1 MSNQTQRLKLTQ
13 LAASIAFVAGGA
25 AFLPSAHA
33 AAPSA
38 GTNISNIAS
47 ASYTD
52 SNGSNKTVTSNVV
65 TTTVLQVA
73 SFTLIADQTKTANAN
88 GQVSLSHTLTNTGNG
103 SDTFNVAVANN
114 DTRDNTTDN
123 YDFSG
128 LNVYLDANKDGV
140 PDSQTPVT
148 SVTLAAGQSV
158 NLIVQAT
165 TASSNLNAGDLGK
178 LTVSATS
185 TYGSSGSSSTTAGSG
200 INKVTATDKGDAVR
214 WNVDTVKITNGAVIS
229 LLKSASVSNVDATP
243 SSLSRE
249 VEYTLAYQNTGN
261 TTATNVTIT
270 DVLPAGLTYVANSAT
285 VNGTGVSDT
294 ADADGYNFT
303 SGTATLVIPT
313 VAANSTGVLKFK
325 VQVVQNTPAG
335 IIRNIA
341 EVDPDGPGT
350 EGKTPSNPND
360 VTVLGVKK
368 GTINDSATDAFADGQ
383 STTTP
388 TPDVITKS
396 TTQGT
401 PVTFGVTAGGGEP
414 IVIHNTGNV
423 TEAFNITVNKNAL
436 PTGSIVELFKAD
448 GVTPLTDTNGD
459 GVVDTGPI
467 ASGATYQIISKVTLP
482 SSYFTPTPAPVTP
495 INAILT
501 SAPVTNSS
509 ATDTIKLVID
519 QVVASTVDLHNG
531 DLTDSTGA
539 IAGASGKDTGQ
550 FIDTKSTKPGQA
562 TNFPLTIDN
571 KGATGDNYN
580 LSTSPTLPTGWTVQ
594 YYLADG
600 AGDPTGAPITNTGNI
615 PSGGS
620 VQLVAVVTPPANA
633 PAGDQEVIFKVA
645 SPATGLTDV
654 MSDRVTVETNRIL
667 SLQNDRTGQV
677 APGGTVVYK
686 HTLTNNGNIVEG
698 ATNGSLPFTLTND
711 QTANGWVTSL
721 FVDLNNDGIA
731 DANEL
736 VTGSDLAKF
745 LLDAKLQNSS
755 VGGPILKGAAVN
767 LLIKVQAPTNATA
780 GTPSAVVLTIKPTVV
795 GAQSVADLV
804 NTDLT
809 TVTSGQVRLVKEQS
823 LANCVTGA
831 AGTYTQ
837 NTVSAKPGECVKYR
851 ITATNEGNASVTKV
865 IISDATPA
873 YTTLKVIAS
882 ASPIATNATLSTSTA
897 ALIDGSTGTVAAE
910 MKELS
915 TGDGKDTLAPNSSA
929 SLEFVIKVNN

>member
-65 TTTVLQVA
+65 STTVLQVA
-73 SFTLIADQTKTANAN
+73 SFTLIADQTQTANAN

-103 SDTFNVAVANN
+103 TDTFNVAVVNN

-123 YDFSG
+123 FDFSG

-140 PDSQTPVT
+140 PDSQTPIT

-165 TASSNLNAGDLGK
+165 TASNNIFANDLGK
-178 LTVSATS
+178 LTVSAISGFDTS
-185 TYGSSGSSSTTAGSG
+185 
-200 INKVTATDKGDAVR
+200 VTAK
-214 WNVDTVKITNGAVIS
+214 NVDTVKITNGAVIS
-229 LLKSASVSNVDATP
+229 LLKSASVSNVDAT
-243 SSLSRE
+243 SSSPAARE

-270 DVLPAGLTYVANSAT
+270 DVLPSGLTYVTGSAT
-285 VNGTGVSDT
+285 VNGTAVSDA
-294 ADADGYNFT
+294 ADTDGYNFT

-313 VAANSTGVLKFK
+313 VAANSSGVLKFK
-325 VQVVQNTPAG
+325 VRVNQNTPAG
-335 IIRNIA
+335 IITNIA
-341 EVDPDGPGT
+341 EVDPDGPGA
-350 EGKTPSNPND
+350 EVKTPSNPND

-368 GTINDSATDAFADGQ
+368 GTINDSTADAFADGQ
-383 STTTP
+383 PAATTP

-401 PVTFGVTAGGGEP
+401 PVVFGVTGEP
-414 IVIHNTGNV
+414 IVVHNTGNV

-459 GVVDTGPI
+459 GVADTGPI
-467 ASGATYQIISKVTLP
+467 ASGATYQVVTKVTLP
-482 SSYFTPTPAPVTP
+482 STYYTATA
-495 INAILT
+495 INTILT
-501 SAPVTNSS
+501 ATPVTNPT
-509 ATDTIKLVID
+509 ATPDTITLTIS
-519 QVVASTVDLHNG
+519 QVTASTVDLHNG
-531 DLTDSTGA
+531 DATNSSGA
-539 IAGASGKDTGQ
+539 VAGASGQDTGQ
-550 FIDTKSTKPGQA
+550 YIDTKSTKPGQA

-580 LSTSPTLPTGWTVQ
+580 LSTSPTLPAGWTVQ

-600 AGDPTGAPITNTGNI
+600 TGNPTGAPITNTGNI
-615 PSGGS
+615 PTGGS

-633 PAGDQEVIFKVA
+633 PAGDQEVIFKVS

-667 SLQNDRTGQV
+667 SLQSDRTGQV

-698 ATNGSLPFTLTND
+698 ATANTLPFTLTND
-711 QTANGWVTSL
+711 QTANGWVTTL
-721 FVDLNNDGIA
+721 YVDSNNDGVA
-731 DANEL
+731 DAGEL
-736 VTGSDLAKF
+736 VTGSDLAVKTGSI
-745 LLDAKLQNSS
+745 AR
-755 VGGPILKGAAVN
+755 GASVN

-795 GAQSVADLV
+795 GGQSVADLV

-851 ITATNEGNASVTKV
+851 ITATNEGNADVTNV
-865 IISDATPA
+865 VISDATPA

-882 ASPIATNATLSTSTA
+882 ASPVATNATLSTSTA
-897 ALIDGSTGTVAAE
+897 ALTDGSTGTIAAE
-910 MKELS
+910 KTPLV
-915 TGDGKDTLAPNSSA
+915 PNTSA
-929 SLEFVIKVNN
+929 VLEFVIKVNN

>member
-1 MSNQTQRLKLTQ
+1 MSNQTQRLRLTQ

-25 AFLPSAHA
+25 AFVPSAHA

-52 SNGSNKTVTSNVV
+52 SNGSSKTVTSNVV

-103 SDTFNVAVANN
+103 SDTFNVGVVNN
-114 DTRDNTTDN
+114 DTRNNTLDQ

-140 PDSQTPVT
+140 PDSQTPIT
-148 SVTLAAGQSV
+148 SITLAAGESV

-165 TASSNLNAGDLGK
+165 TASSGVTAGDLGK
-178 LTVSATS
+178 LTVSAISGFDTS
-185 TYGSSGSSSTTAGSG
+185 
-200 INKVTATDKGDAVR
+200 VTAK
-214 WNVDTVKITNGAVIS
+214 NVDTVTITNGAVIS
-229 LLKSASVSNVDATP
+229 LLKSASVSNVDAT
-243 SSLSRE
+243 SSSPAARE

-270 DVLPAGLTYVANSAT
+270 DVLPAGLTYVTGSAT
-285 VNGTGVSDT
+285 VNGTAVSDA

-303 SGTATLVIPT
+303 SGTATLVIPA
-313 VAANSTGVLKFK
+313 VAAHSTGVLKFK

-335 IIRNIA
+335 IITNTA
-341 EVDPDGPGT
+341 EVDPDGPGS

-401 PVTFGVTAGGGEP
+401 PVNFGVTAGGGEP

-436 PTGSIVELFKAD
+436 PAGSIVELFKAD

-580 LSTSPTLPTGWTVQ
+580 LSTSVALPTDWTVQ
-594 YYLADG
+594 YFFADV
-600 AGDPTGAPITNTGNI
+600 AGNPTGAPITNTGNI

-698 ATNGSLPFTLTND
+698 AAANTLPFTLTND
-711 QTANGWVTSL
+711 QAANGWVTTL
-721 FVDLNNDGIA
+721 YVDSNNDGIA
-731 DANEL
+731 DAGEL
-736 VTGSDLAKF
+736 VTGSDLAVKTGSI
-745 LLDAKLQNSS
+745 AR
-755 VGGPILKGAAVN
+755 GASVN

-795 GAQSVADLV
+795 GGQSVADLV

-823 LANCVTGA
+823 LANCATGA
-831 AGTYTQ
+831 ATGAYSQ
-837 NTVSAKPGECVKYR
+837 NTISAKPGECVKYK
-851 ITATNEGNASVTKV
+851 ITAKNEGNADVTNV
-865 IISDATPA
+865 VISDATPA
-873 YTTLKVIAS
+873 YTTLKVIAT
-882 ASPIATNATLSTSTA
+882 ASPVATNATLSTSTA
-897 ALIDGSTGTVAAE
+897 ALTDGSTGTVSAE
-910 MKELS
+910 KTPLVPS
-915 TGDGKDTLAPNSSA
+915 TSA
-929 SLEFVIKVNN
+929 VLEFVIQVNN

>member
-103 SDTFNVAVANN
+103 TDTFNVAVVNN
-114 DTRDNTTDN
+114 DTRDNTQDA

-148 SVTLAAGQSV
+148 SVTLTAGQSV

-165 TASSNLNAGDLGK
+165 TASNNIFANDLGK
-178 LTVSATS
+178 LTVSAISGFDTS
-185 TYGSSGSSSTTAGSG
+185 
-200 INKVTATDKGDAVR
+200 VTAK
-214 WNVDTVKITNGAVIS
+214 NVDTVKITNGAVIS
-229 LLKSASVSNVDATP
+229 LLKSASVSNVDAT
-243 SSLSRE
+243 SSSPAARE

-270 DVLPAGLTYVANSAT
+270 DVLPSGLTYVTGSAT
-285 VNGTGVSDT
+285 VNGTAVSDA
-294 ADADGYNFT
+294 ADTDGYNFT
-303 SGTATLVIPT
+303 LGTATLVIPT
-313 VAANSTGVLKFK
+313 VAANSSGVLKFK
-325 VQVVQNTPAG
+325 IRVNQNTPAG
-335 IIRNIA
+335 IITNIA

-423 TEAFNITVNKNAL
+423 TEAFNITVNKNSL

-600 AGDPTGAPITNTGNI
+600 AGNPTGAPITNTGNI
-615 PSGGS
+615 PSGDS

-698 ATNGSLPFTLTND
+698 AAANTLPFTLTND
-711 QTANGWVTSL
+711 QAANGWVTTL
-721 FVDLNNDGIA
+721 YVDSNNDGIA
-731 DANEL
+731 DSGEL
-736 VTGSDLAKF
+736 VTGSDLAVKTGSI
-745 LLDAKLQNSS
+745 AR
-755 VGGPILKGAAVN
+755 GASVN

-795 GAQSVADLV
+795 GGQSVADLV

-823 LANCVTGA
+823 LADCSTGA

-837 NTVSAKPGECVKYR
+837 NAVFAKPGECVKYKLLQR
-851 ITATNEGNASVTKV
+851 MKV
-865 IISDATPA
+865 MLT
-873 YTTLKVIAS
+873 
-882 ASPIATNATLSTSTA
+882 
-897 ALIDGSTGTVAAE
+897 
-910 MKELS
+910 
-915 TGDGKDTLAPNSSA
+915 
-929 SLEFVIKVNN
+929 

>member
-128 LNVYLDANKDGV
+128 LKVYLDANKDGV

-148 SVTLAAGQSV
+148 SVTLAAGESV

-165 TASSNLNAGDLGK
+165 TASNNVTAGDLGK
-178 LTVSATS
+178 LTVSAISGFDTS
-185 TYGSSGSSSTTAGSG
+185 
-200 INKVTATDKGDAVR
+200 VTAK
-214 WNVDTVKITNGAVIS
+214 NVDTVKITNGAVIS
-229 LLKSASVSNVDATP
+229 LLKSASVSNIDATSTSP
-243 SSLSRE
+243 AARE

-270 DVLPAGLTYVANSAT
+270 DVLPAGLTYVAGSAT
-285 VNGTGVSDT
+285 VNGTAVND
-294 ADADGYNFT
+294 AVDADGYNFT
-303 SGTATLVIPT
+303 SGTATLVIPA

-335 IIRNIA
+335 IITNIA

-360 VTVLGVKK
+360 VTVLSVKK
-368 GTINDSATDAFADGQ
+368 GTINDSTTDAFADGQ

-414 IVIHNTGNV
+414 IVVHNTGNV
-423 TEAFNITVNKNAL
+423 TEAFNITVNKNSL
-436 PTGSIVELFKAD
+436 PTGSIVELFKSD

-467 ASGATYQIISKVTLP
+467 ASGATYQVISKVTLP
-482 SSYFTPTPAPVTP
+482 SGFSSTTP
-495 INAILT
+495 INTILT
-501 SAPVTNSS
+501 SAPVTNAS
-509 ATDTIKLVID
+509 ATDTITLVID
-519 QVVASTVDLHNG
+519 KVVASTVDLHNG
-531 DLTDSTGA
+531 DATDSTGA
-539 IAGASGKDTGQ
+539 IVGASGKDTGQ
-550 FIDTKSTKPGQA
+550 YIDTKSTKPGQA

-580 LSTSPTLPTGWTVQ
+580 LSTSPALPAGWTVQ

-600 AGDPTGAPITNTGNI
+600 TGNPTGAPITNTGNV
-615 PSGGS
+615 PSGGT
-620 VQLVAVVTPPANA
+620 VKLVAVVTPPANA

-698 ATNGSLPFTLTND
+698 ATAGSLPFTLTND
-711 QTANGWVTSL
+711 QAASGWTTSL
-721 FVDLNNDGIA
+721 YVDLNNDGVA

-736 VTGSDLAKF
+736 VTGSDLA
-745 LLDAKLQNSS
+745 AKTGS
-755 VGGPILKGAAVN
+755 IARGASVN
-767 LLIKVQAPTNATA
+767 LLIKVQAPVNATA
-780 GTPSAVVLTIKPTVV
+780 GTPSAVVLTIQPTTA
-795 GAQSVADLV
+795 GGQSVADLV

-823 LANCVTGA
+823 LANCSTGV

-851 ITATNEGNASVTKV
+851 ITATNEGNADVTNV
-865 IISDATPA
+865 VISDATPA

-882 ASPIATNATLSTSTA
+882 ASPVATNATLSTSTA
-897 ALIDGSTGTVAAE
+897 ALADGSTGTIAAE
-910 MKELS
+910 KTPLV
-915 TGDGKDTLAPNSSA
+915 PNTSA
-929 SLEFVIKVNN
+929 VLEFVIKVNN

>member
-103 SDTFNVAVANN
+103 TDTFNVAVVNN
-114 DTRDNTTDN
+114 DTRDNTQDA

-148 SVTLAAGQSV
+148 SVTLTAGQSV

-165 TASSNLNAGDLGK
+165 TASNNIFANDLGK

-185 TYGSSGSSSTTAGSG
+185 GFDTSLTA
-200 INKVTATDKGDAVR
+200 K
-214 WNVDTVKITNGAVIS
+214 NVDTVKITNGAVIS
-229 LLKSASVSNVDATP
+229 LLKSASVSNVDAT
-243 SSLSRE
+243 SSSPAARE

-270 DVLPAGLTYVANSAT
+270 DVLPSGLTYVTGSAT
-285 VNGTGVSDT
+285 VNGTAVSDA
-294 ADADGYNFT
+294 ADTDGYNFT
-303 SGTATLVIPT
+303 LGTATLVIPT
-313 VAANSTGVLKFK
+313 VAANSSGVLKFK
-325 VQVVQNTPAG
+325 VRVNQNTPAG
-335 IIRNIA
+335 IITNIA

-368 GTINDSATDAFADGQ
+368 GTINDSTTDAFADNQ
-383 STTTP
+383 PTATS

-401 PVTFGVTAGGGEP
+401 PVVFGVTGEP
-414 IVIHNTGNV
+414 IVVHNTGNV

-459 GVVDTGPI
+459 GVADTGPI
-467 ASGATYQIISKVTLP
+467 ASGATYQVVAKVTLP
-482 SSYFTPTPAPVTP
+482 STYYTATA
-495 INAILT
+495 INTILT
-501 SAPVTNSS
+501 ATPVTNPT
-509 ATDTIKLVID
+509 ATPDTITLTISEVT
-519 QVVASTVDLHNG
+519 ASTVDLHNG
-531 DLTDSTGA
+531 DATNSTGA
-539 IAGASGKDTGQ
+539 VVGASGKDTGQ

-594 YYLADG
+594 YYLADV
-600 AGDPTGAPITNTGNI
+600 AGNPTGAPITNTGNI
-615 PSGGS
+615 PSGGT
-620 VQLVAVVTPPANA
+620 VKLVAVVTPPANA
-633 PAGDQEVIFKVA
+633 PAGDQEVIFKVS

-667 SLQNDRTGQV
+667 SLQSDRTGQV

-698 ATNGSLPFTLTND
+698 ATPNTLPFTLTND
-711 QTANGWVTSL
+711 QTANGWVTTL
-721 FVDLNNDGIA
+721 YVDSNNDGVA
-731 DANEL
+731 DAGEL
-736 VTGSDLAKF
+736 VTGSDLAVKTGSI
-745 LLDAKLQNSS
+745 AR
-755 VGGPILKGAAVN
+755 GASVN

-795 GAQSVADLV
+795 GGQSVADLV

-851 ITATNEGNASVTKV
+851 ITATNEGNADVTNV
-865 IISDATPA
+865 VISDATPA

-882 ASPIATNATLSTSTA
+882 ASPVATNATLSTSTA
-897 ALIDGSTGTVAAE
+897 ALTDGSTGTIAAE
-910 MKELS
+910 KTPLV
-915 TGDGKDTLAPNSSA
+915 PNTSA
-929 SLEFVIKVNN
+929 VLEFVIKVNN

>member
-13 LAASIAFVAGGA
+13 LAVSIAFVAGGA

-123 YDFSG
+123 FDFSG

-148 SVTLAAGQSV
+148 SVTLAAGESV

-165 TASSNLNAGDLGK
+165 TASNNVTAGDLGK
-178 LTVSATS
+178 LTVSAISGFDTS
-185 TYGSSGSSSTTAGSG
+185 
-200 INKVTATDKGDAVR
+200 VTAK
-214 WNVDTVKITNGAVIS
+214 NVDTVRITNGAVIS
-229 LLKSASVSNVDATP
+229 LLKSASVSNVDAT
-243 SSLSRE
+243 LSNPAARE
-249 VEYTLAYQNTGN
+249 VEYALAYQNTGN

-270 DVLPAGLTYVANSAT
+270 DVLPAGLTYVVGSAT
-285 VNGTGVSDT
+285 VNGTAVSDA

-313 VAANSTGVLKFK
+313 VAANSSGVLKFK
-325 VQVVQNTPAG
+325 VRVNQNTPAG
-335 IIRNIA
+335 VITNIA

-360 VTVLGVKK
+360 ITVLSVKK
-368 GTINDSATDAFADGQ
+368 GTINDSTTDAFADGQ

-423 TEAFNITVNKNAL
+423 TEAFNITVNKNSL
-436 PTGSIVELFKAD
+436 PTGSIVELFKSD

-459 GVVDTGPI
+459 GVADTGPI
-467 ASGATYQIISKVTLP
+467 ASGATYQVVAKVTLP
-482 SSYFTPTPAPVTP
+482 SGYSSTTP
-495 INAILT
+495 ISTILT
-501 SAPVTNSS
+501 STPVTNSTG
-509 ATDTIKLVID
+509 TDTIALVID
-519 QVVASTVDLHNG
+519 KVVASTVDLHNG
-531 DLTDSTGA
+531 DATNSTGTVV
-539 IAGASGKDTGQ
+539 GASGKDTGQ

-580 LSTSPTLPTGWTVQ
+580 LSISPTLPTGWTVQ

-600 AGDPTGAPITNTGNI
+600 AGNPTGAPITNTGNI

-633 PAGDQEVIFKVA
+633 PAGDQEVIFKVS

-698 ATNGSLPFTLTND
+698 ATAGSLPFTLTND
-711 QTANGWVTSL
+711 QAANGWVTSL
-721 FVDLNNDGIA
+721 FVDLDNDGVA

-736 VTGSDLAKF
+736 VTGNDLA
-745 LLDAKLQNSS
+745 AVSGS
-755 VGGPILKGAAVN
+755 IARGASVN

-795 GAQSVADLV
+795 GGQSVADLV

-823 LANCVTGA
+823 LANCSTGV

-851 ITATNEGNASVTKV
+851 ITATNEGNADVTNV
-865 IISDATPA
+865 VISDATPA

-882 ASPIATNATLSTSTA
+882 ASPVATNATLSTSTA
-897 ALIDGSTGTVAAE
+897 ALADGSTGTIAAE
-910 MKELS
+910 KTPLV
-915 TGDGKDTLAPNSSA
+915 PNTSA
-929 SLEFVIKVNN
+929 VLEFVIKVNN